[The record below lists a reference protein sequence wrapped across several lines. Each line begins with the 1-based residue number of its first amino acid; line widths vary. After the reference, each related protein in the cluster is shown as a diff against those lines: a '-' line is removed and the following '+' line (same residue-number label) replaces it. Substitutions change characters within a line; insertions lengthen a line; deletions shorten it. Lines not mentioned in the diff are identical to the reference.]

1 MAGLRGGARPGAGRP
16 KGEDTTMV
24 RVPDGCLDMVRAL
37 IAVYRKGGELPGT
50 AVSAPA
56 VSAAA
61 ASQSVQGD
69 AHKQVELPFG
79 FADAPEPVK
88 KAWEIYAP
96 IFRCHPDFAEFEPRY
111 FKVFGSLDQD
121 YTYLFMLQL
130 LERLQA
136 MAFTESGPAHIYEM
150 LNYKNLR
157 EYAQKLYK
165 ANPAWH

>member
-1 MAGLRGGARPGAGRP
+1 MSDIKRGGVRPGAGRP
-16 KGEDTTMV
+16 KGEQTTMV
-24 RVPDGCLDMVRAL
+24 RVPEGCLEAVRAL
-37 IAVYRKGGELPGT
+37 ISVYRKGADFSVI
-50 AVSAPA
+50 AVPAP
-56 VSAAA
+56 A
-61 ASQSVQGD
+61 ASQVVQGD
-69 AHKQVELPFG
+69 FHKQVDLPLG

-96 IFRCHPDFAEFEPRY
+96 VFRCHPDFSEFEPRY
-111 FKVFGSLDQD
+111 FKVFGSLDPD
-121 YTYLFMLQL
+121 YTYLFMLQM